1 MQLHSLKQHWAGG
14 SHLRKNKTEYHKYH
28 NHINSE
34 EVTEL
39 IRKLL

>member
-14 SHLRKNKTEYHKYH
+14 SHLRKNKNEYH

-34 EVTEL
+34 ELTEL
-39 IRKLL
+39 TRELL

>member
-14 SHLRKNKTEYHKYH
+14 SHLRKNKTEYH

-39 IRKLL
+39 IRELL